1 MTYGEWKNSQQTKPI
16 SESELATQEIEYTIN
31 KFLQTY
37 PSYSKSFDELKSI
50 ILSKGKLEDIETK
63 FVKHNIYVRLW
74 ITHNNKTVWEQITD
88 IPYEVRTDIPFQS
101 FPNYTYDMYNGV
113 TPARIEEHYFVAN
126 TKPKK
131 KKTEVYQGRYGSIEI
146 MQKTKEFLTGSIGY
160 LGADYFILGDRL
172 WITKIPHGA
181 EGKVKHWCSPNAEPI
196 VMSRRQET
204 MCDDSA
210 LRLINKL
217 NENIPQLQIFKAQAL
232 KIYDE
237 QVGR

>member
-1 MTYGEWKNSQQTKPI
+1 MTNII
-16 SESELATQEIEYTIN
+16 SESELSIQEIEHTIN
-31 KFLQTY
+31 KFLQAY
-37 PSYSKSFDELKSI
+37 PSYPKSFDELKSI
-50 ILSKGKLEDIETK
+50 ILSKGNLEDIETK
-63 FVKHNIYVRLW
+63 FVEHNIYVRLW

-101 FPNYTYDMYNGV
+101 FPNYTYDMYNGII
-113 TPARIEEHYFVAN
+113 PARTETHYFTCGSGVY
-126 TKPKK
+126 TD
-131 KKTEVYQGRYGSIEI
+131 KTEVYQGRYGSVEV
-146 MQKTKEFLTGSIGY
+146 MQRTKKFLNGSIGY
-160 LGADYFILGDRL
+160 LGVDYFALGDSL
-172 WITKIPHGA
+172 WISKIPRGA
-181 EGKVKHWCSPNAEPI
+181 EGKVKHWCSPNTQPI

-204 MCDDSA
+204 MCNDSA